1 MEIEKYT
8 ANYKYGKEVTGP
20 SGIPGAFDEKAVDS
34 PFVFRHNGQYYML
47 YIGFDGKGYQTA
59 LAVSQD
65 LLSWK
70 EEALLFPREDGEG
83 WDKGG
88 VAGNW
93 ILREN
98 ELNGP
103 AKLKKAGGKYW
114 MVYHSYPGEGYETG
128 PARIGLA
135 YTEDETL
142 HQWTRLAGPVLSWE
156 DGAEWERGGLYK
168 GCLVEYGGLYYLFYN
183 AKNSEN
189 WIWKEQIGVA
199 VSENLLNWKRLYTE
213 PIIQNTPDA
222 WDSFFCADPCVVRD
236 GDIWLL
242 FYYGYDGLHAQEG
255 MAYSKD
261 LLHWVKY
268 PAPILLHGGK
278 GEVDELHAHKPGV
291 ITKDGCLYHFYCAVR
306 PGREGDRA
314 YNMDPTGAAQKEYR
328 CISVAFN
335 RENDPMGQV

>member
-1 MEIEKYT
+1 
-8 ANYKYGKEVTGP
+8 
-20 SGIPGAFDEKAVDS
+20 
-34 PFVFRHNGQYYML
+34 
-47 YIGFDGKGYQTA
+47 
-59 LAVSQD
+59 
-65 LLSWK
+65 
-70 EEALLFPREDGEG
+70 
-83 WDKGG
+83 
-88 VAGNW
+88 
-93 ILREN
+93 
-98 ELNGP
+98 
-103 AKLKKAGGKYW
+103 

-128 PARIGLA
+128 SARIGLA

-156 DGAEWERGGLYK
+156 DGAEWKRGGLYK
-168 GCLVEYGGLYYLFYN
+168 GCLVEYGRLYYLFYN

-199 VSENLLNWKRLYTE
+199 VSEN
-213 PIIQNTPDA
+213 
-222 WDSFFCADPCVVRD
+222 
-236 GDIWLL
+236 
-242 FYYGYDGLHAQEG
+242 
-255 MAYSKD
+255 